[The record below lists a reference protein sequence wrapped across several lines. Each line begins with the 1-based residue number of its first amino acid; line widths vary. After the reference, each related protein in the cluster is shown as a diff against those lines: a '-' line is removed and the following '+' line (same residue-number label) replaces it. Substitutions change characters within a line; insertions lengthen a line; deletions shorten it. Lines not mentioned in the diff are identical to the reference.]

1 MVELKNK
8 LELFHRMIWG
18 EAKRESEKALYEA
31 TETTSQLIEKRKK
44 EIEEKNQEAVDRKV
58 RLAEEKSNREIS
70 LQKEER
76 RRKILAAREACLKDL
91 IADLEKRLEAYAKS
105 EKYKEELR
113 TGLEESLKKYDP
125 VEISLADGDQSLAEE
140 ILARAG
146 LKDKVQISRLDKD
159 QIGGYIIYLKEGRSR
174 IRFTLK
180 SLLEE
185 KSYEI
190 GRELTESLERKQ

>member
-18 EAKRESEKALYEA
+18 EAKRESEKALYGA

-44 EIEEKNQEAVDRKV
+44 EIEDKNQEAMNRKI

-70 LQKEER
+70 LQKEEKR
-76 RRKILAAREACLKDL
+76 RRILAAREACLKGL
-91 IADLEKRLEAYAKS
+91 ISDLEKRLDLYAQS
-105 EKYKEELR
+105 DEYREKLR
-113 TGLEESLKKYDP
+113 GDLSESLKKYGP
-125 VEISLADGDQSLAEE
+125 QEISIADRDRDLVREVLES
-140 ILARAG
+140 AG
-146 LKDKVQISRLDKD
+146 LKDKVLISDLDKD

-180 SLLEE
+180 SLLED